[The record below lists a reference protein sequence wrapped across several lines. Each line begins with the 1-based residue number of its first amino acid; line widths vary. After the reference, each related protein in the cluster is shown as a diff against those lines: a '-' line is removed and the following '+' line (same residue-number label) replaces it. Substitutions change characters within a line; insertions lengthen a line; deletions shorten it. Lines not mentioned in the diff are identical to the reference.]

1 MTVIYIDVLFLLNF
15 VVDYILLLAT
25 ARITGEVFSRVR
37 LAAGGA
43 VGAAYAAMLF
53 LPGFSWGTSILCK
66 IAVSVFMVLTA
77 FGARRRLLRVLL
89 VFYGASAAFGG
100 LILALQFLEA
110 GGITIE
116 RGVLYTGFDV
126 RLLLVTAILCY
137 VGLRLT
143 FERVARH
150 GGKRGDLCTAQIEFC
165 KKNLNLTVL
174 LDTGNTL
181 TDPADNRPVMVA
193 EGRVLAPLLPVQIDP
208 ADPVGSME
216 RLISANER
224 SRFRLLP
231 YRAVGVEYG
240 MLLAVRTD
248 QVIVNKKTM
257 KGLLVALSPTPVSD
271 GGGYQALIG
280 EL

>member
-25 ARITGEVFSRVR
+25 ARITGEAFSRVR
-37 LAAGGA
+37 LTAGGA

-89 VFYGASAAFGG
+89 VFYGVSAAFGG

-137 VGLRLT
+137 VGLRLA

-165 KKNLNLTVL
+165 KKNLKLTVL

-193 EGRVLAPLLPVQIDP
+193 EGRVLAPLLPMQIDP

-248 QVIVNKKTM
+248 QVIVNQKTM